1 MRSLSRVIQSSQIDP
16 DEIHLLMFARS
27 VINDLLLGNNGGIID
42 RLEC

>member
-1 MRSLSRVIQSSQIDP
+1 MRSLFRVIQSSQIDP

-27 VINDLLLGNNGGIID
+27 VINDLLLGNNGGVID